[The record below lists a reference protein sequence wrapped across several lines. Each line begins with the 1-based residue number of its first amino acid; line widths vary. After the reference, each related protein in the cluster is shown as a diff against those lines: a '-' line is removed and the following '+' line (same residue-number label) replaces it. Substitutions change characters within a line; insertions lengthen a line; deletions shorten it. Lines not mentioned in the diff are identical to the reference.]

1 MSNPRF
7 DVLEEHL
14 EAERLRRDGA
24 ALETSFAR
32 LTRRLFAT
40 ATGREWL
47 RHALAR
53 YNFMGS
59 VFAVEDGMDPV
70 KAAVREGRRSL
81 LSDIL
86 NRAFTA
92 QPNENDD
99 DEDPHVPDP
108 PPVR

>member
-1 MSNPRF
+1 MSSPHF
-7 DVLEEHL
+7 DVLEEHQ
-14 EAERLRRDGA
+14 AIERLRRDE
-24 ALETSFAR
+24 ALLEERFAR
-32 LTRRLFAT
+32 LSRRLFAT

-59 VFAVEDGMDPV
+59 VFAAEDGMDAV

-86 NRAFTA
+86 NSAFTA
-92 QPNENDD
+92 QPNDDED

>member
-1 MSNPRF
+1 MSSPHF
-7 DVLEEHL
+7 DVLAEHQ
-14 EAERLRRDGA
+14 EIEQLRRDE
-24 ALETSFAR
+24 ALLDERFAR
-32 LTRRLFAT
+32 LSRRLFAT
-40 ATGREWL
+40 VTGREWL

-59 VFAVEDGMDPV
+59 VFAAEDGMDPI

-86 NRAFTA
+86 NSAFTA
-92 QPNENDD
+92 QPNDDD

>member
-1 MSNPRF
+1 MSQPHF
-7 DVLEEHL
+7 DVLTEYAA
-14 EAERLRRDGA
+14 AERLRRDEA
-24 ALETSFAR
+24 ALEAAFAR
-32 LTRRLFAT
+32 LTRRLFST

-59 VFAVEDGMDPV
+59 VFAVEDGMDAV

-86 NRAFTA
+86 NSAFTA
-92 QPNENDD
+92 QPNEDED
-99 DEDPHVPDP
+99 DENSHVPDP